1 MRPLSWITI
10 AVLCAACG
18 ILGYIVL
25 RQKAELAGAQNDASA
40 LKAELG
46 VAKEALAKANKQRSV
61 GQRGASGAGATKAPS
76 RPARGPAQLS
86 DIFKDHPE
94 FVKLY
99 SDFTRRQL
107 GTIYGAGLNSLNL
120 SPQQLNRLKDL
131 LAERQMSVVDAMQ
144 AAAAEGIRPA
154 SVEWQQAVNQASLT
168 DDQEIKDILG
178 PNAEATLDDLKSNA
192 GRAQAQPVME
202 YQVNNLSPAFGDAG
216 IPLTTDQSAGL
227 TQALLN
233 AWYWQGRDLSDR
245 PVDYNDVDPSTGLTP
260 HETRNL
266 NNAAQVLTPDQ
277 LNVLQNYYIQME
289 QVQAIQRQYRMPI
302 GP

>member
-1 MRPLSWITI
+1 
-10 AVLCAACG
+10 VACG

-25 RQKAELAGAQNDASA
+25 RQKAELASAQIDAHA

-46 VAKEALAKANKQRSV
+46 AAKEALAKANKQRSA
-61 GQRGASGAGATKAPS
+61 GQRGAAGAGATRAPS
-76 RPARGPAQLS
+76 RPARGPAQMS

-99 SDFTRRQL
+99 NEFTRRQL
-107 GTIYGAGLNSLNL
+107 GTIYGGGLNSLNL

-131 LAERQMSVVDAMQ
+131 LTERQMSVVDAAQ
-144 AAAAEGIRPA
+144 AAASEGLRA
-154 SVEWQQAVNQASLT
+154 GSAEWQQAINQASLT

-178 PNAEATLDDLKSNA
+178 PNADATLDDLKSNA

-202 YQVNNLSPAFGDAG
+202 YQVNNLAPQFADAG

-233 AWYWQGRDLSDR
+233 AYYWQGRDLSDR
-245 PVDYNDVDPSTGLTP
+245 PVDYNEVDPSTGLTP

-266 NNAAQVLTPDQ
+266 NNAAQVLTADQ
-277 LNVLQNYYIQME
+277 LNLLQNYYIQME
-289 QVQAIQRQYRMPI
+289 QVQAMERQYRMPI

>member
-1 MRPLSWITI
+1 M
-10 AVLCAACG
+10 
-18 ILGYIVL
+18 
-25 RQKAELAGAQNDASA
+25 
-40 LKAELG
+40 
-46 VAKEALAKANKQRSV
+46 
-61 GQRGASGAGATKAPS
+61 
-76 RPARGPAQLS
+76 S

-99 SDFTRRQL
+99 NEFTRRQL
-107 GTIYGAGLNSLNL
+107 GTIYGGGLNSLNL

-131 LAERQMSVVDAMQ
+131 LTERQMSVVDAAQ
-144 AAAAEGIRPA
+144 AAASEGLRA
-154 SVEWQQAVNQASLT
+154 GSAEWQQAINQASLT

-178 PNAEATLDDLKSNA
+178 PNADATLDDLKSNA

-202 YQVNNLSPAFGDAG
+202 YQVNNLAPQFADAG

-233 AWYWQGRDLSDR
+233 AYYWQGRDLSDR
-245 PVDYNDVDPSTGLTP
+245 PVDYNEVDPSTGLTP

-266 NNAAQVLTPDQ
+266 NNAAQVLTADQ
-277 LNVLQNYYIQME
+277 LNLLQNYYIQME
-289 QVQAIQRQYRMPI
+289 QVQAMERQYRMPI